1 MGSLRPL
8 ADPCNKVAMYRIFPH
23 LPRAAND
30 IYMAQAVTYLIAL
43 AEKRQTVEGLPAW
56 LKQGRP
62 GVANLEPAIQ
72 FLLDQCLYGSP
83 DISGP
88 ECTFYR
94 RPRFDNR
101 QPYRAGGAEA
111 QATAQSE
118 RTRPGL
124 LANRFQAISQ
134 ASMMSARLE
143 NTELASQ

>member
-1 MGSLRPL
+1 MVLRIATRRQSACPTPSCYGSIPQRERAFTSRDRILCRTPMAMLPCLRTSG
-8 ADPCNKVAMYRIFPH
+8 RTSWSF
-23 LPRAAND
+23 
-30 IYMAQAVTYLIAL
+30 QA
-43 AEKRQTVEGLPAW
+43 
-56 LKQGRP
+56 
-62 GVANLEPAIQ
+62 
-72 FLLDQCLYGSP
+72 LYGSP

-111 QATAQSE
+111 EATAQSE
-118 RTRPGL
+118 RTRPWL

>member
-1 MGSLRPL
+1 MTAATPGSGAPPGAVRHLRVH
-8 ADPCNKVAMYRIFPH
+8 KIIH
-23 LPRAAND
+23 GG
-30 IYMAQAVTYLIAL
+30 YL
-43 AEKRQTVEGLPAW
+43 
-56 LKQGRP
+56 
-62 GVANLEPAIQ
+62 
-72 FLLDQCLYGSP
+72 LYGSP
-83 DISGP
+83 EISGH
-88 ECTFYR
+88 ECASYR

-118 RTRPGL
+118 RTRPWL